1 MLDSIEIHLIYKAS
15 ESDSIESFVHRHP
28 IDSIPPSEAAVQ
40 HPQSSLSS
48 KSLHFLFGLVA
59 WWIVLGTLPTPP
71 VHAGVVGTYDLTV
84 TSDNPPIFVPEA
96 DTQLD
101 LTIELVGAGVC
112 SSSWSGI
119 TWAVNVDF
127 NGDAGPGDVGNPF
140 PTSLSFSDAT
150 PTANLQIALSPD
162 TMDEPDE
169 SFEISLTP
177 LNEIINCSMPSGS
190 VMPNL
195 NDYRIL
201 VTIVDDD
208 LGLEFVIQDTQ
219 VIEGDAGS
227 PNVEVTID
235 MLNGPFGQ
243 DVTIDWN
250 TSDGTATTGD
260 NDYLPAGGTL
270 TIFSGQT
277 FTKAL
282 IPVVGD
288 TNPEPDEQFNVSIF
302 NPSQGTV
309 IDNNADVTI
318 LDDDT
323 GPPLELVVQDVTV
336 VEGDTG
342 FQNAE
347 VTIDLLNGPAPFDV
361 TMSWTTFDATATT
374 ADGDYQF
381 ADGFIT
387 IPAGDVSTKVTV
399 PVIGDTVEE
408 PDEFFEVK
416 IFDAIGADILDE
428 RGDVTIQND
437 DGPMFSVSVV
447 DAQSVLEGDSGLTS
461 MVFTVEVNALASLG
475 SSGRRRTLPA
485 MSVDFLA
492 LPGTAATNIDFQAT
506 SGTLDIVDDSPQTV
520 VVRIIGDTLEEPNEN
535 LFLRL
540 SNPINVVIA
549 DNEGEGV
556 IIDDDSP
563 VGELSVGDAQVDEGD
578 EGSTEMTFEV
588 HLAPAQDA
596 EVQVSYETLDVS
608 ATVEGGDYQSTQGQ
622 LTFQPGQTLQTLSV
636 EVNGDL
642 ESEGDEVFQVRLF
655 DPVGA
660 DLADD
665 LGDGTIVDDD
675 VATLPTISI
684 GDAGGL
690 EGDSGSTQVELTVTL
705 SQPADG
711 TVEVSY
717 STADGTATAGVD
729 YQADTGLATIQ
740 PGETSTTIT
749 VSVLGDTA
757 EEGDEFFTVVLSEP
771 QGAEL
776 GDGEGRVTVIDD
788 DQPPVLSIEDA
799 RVVEGDEGQR
809 SAVFTLRLEQQTKAR
824 VMVDFATRD
833 GSALASDN
841 DYVPVSGRL
850 DFDSGDSTVT
860 LEVPVIGD
868 LRPEDDETFFVDLSA
883 PDGAVLGDATAQA
896 LIVDDDSDGGPGGS
910 AGSIRLIPAEAA
922 MEGAGPAV
930 IQVERFGGS
939 TGVVSVLL
947 STADASATAG
957 QDYQAFSQRI
967 QWTNGQS
974 GPQAIEIP
982 ILNDAV
988 REDGEAFGV
997 VLSNPAGATLGT
1009 PSQISVSIVDDDTPM
1024 ALEAVGELERTATVR
1039 TEQVF
1044 QARVV
1049 GEGGEP
1055 VEGAVVRWSA
1065 EGQARLPDEGRTV
1078 SGADGLAE
1086 QTVLFANRPGDASIV
1101 ARLVG
1106 SDEPLT
1112 YTIEV
1117 RGDLSENLGD
1127 DGGDG
1132 SDEPGVAGVLDA
1144 SCADAGS
1151 SRYSELC
1158 DFVYGLANVDD
1169 QRDVVDQLTPRSTLA
1184 QAKTTLRAPAQQIR
1198 NVTSRLSALRGGSA
1212 GSAFGQLA
1220 FAVQGDSISLGPLQQ
1235 AVVSASQP
1243 SSNEGF
1249 ERPLSRAI
1257 EDARANTSQTASSQT
1272 DESPWRRGGAASGD
1286 EEDPT
1291 EDLDPYDSTESPW
1304 GFFMNGRASFG
1315 DAPRRGVDPGYD
1327 FTTQGLTAGVDYR
1340 VSDQWVVGSSIGYSR
1355 SDTDLAGFGGRRDGG
1370 SIDTE
1375 GLSLSVFTSWYREDF
1390 YLDGV
1395 VTFGQTD
1402 LETERV
1408 IDLPSSLNGRDRFVA
1423 AGAPDGDELSLHLGF
1438 GYDFR
1443 VGEALNLSGF
1453 VNGNYVRATVDSYTE
1468 TGADLLNLIYD
1479 EQELESLLAEIG
1491 VELTY
1496 PYSLSWGV
1504 VQPLVRVAF
1513 LRELEDDPQ
1522 IVRARFAEDSTGRR
1536 FRLASERPDRS
1547 YLNVALG
1554 LTATLQR
1561 GWATYFQYDT
1571 DLERD
1576 DLDIYTLS
1584 GGFRFQF

>member
-1 MLDSIEIHLIYKAS
+1 MLESVELQLVSAMDFS
-15 ESDSIESFVHRHP
+15 ENTTSQRRHRF
-28 IDSIPPSEAAVQ
+28 DFPPEAAVE
-40 HPQSSLSS
+40 HSPSLSS
-48 KSLHFLFGLVA
+48 SRSLRLVSALVA
-59 WWIVLGTLPTPP
+59 LSIVLFAITASPAR
-71 VHAGVVGTYDLTV
+71 AGVVGTYDLIV
-84 TSDNPPIFVPEA
+84 TSETPPVFVDES
-96 DTQLD
+96 DVMLN

-112 SSSWSGI
+112 TTGWGGI
-119 TWAVNVDF
+119 TWGVAVDL
-127 NGDAGPGDVGNPF
+127 NGTAGPLDVGNPIQS
-140 PTSLSFSDAT
+140 SLAFSDVT
-150 PTANLQIALSPD
+150 PSANLQVALTPD
-162 TMDEPDE
+162 AIDEPDE
-169 SFEISLTP
+169 TFEISLTP
-177 LNEIINCSMPSGS
+177 LNEIISCSMPAGS
-190 VMPNL
+190 ILPNL

-235 MLNGPFGQ
+235 MLNGPIGQ
-243 DVTIDWN
+243 DVNIDWN
-250 TSDGTATTGD
+250 TSDGTATTND

-277 FTKAL
+277 STKAL

-288 TNPEPDEQFNVSIF
+288 TTPEPNEEFNVTIF

-309 IDNNADVTI
+309 IDANADVTI

-323 GPPLELVVQDVTV
+323 GPPLELVVQDALV
-336 VEGDTG
+336 VEGDAG
-342 FQNAE
+342 LQDVE
-347 VTIDLLNGPAPFDV
+347 VTVDLVNGPAPFDV
-361 TMSWTTFDATATT
+361 TMSWTTFDGTATT
-374 ADGDYQF
+374 AEGDYQF

-387 IPAGDVSTKVTV
+387 IAAGDISTKVMV
-399 PVIGDTVEE
+399 SVIGDTEEE

-416 IFDAIGADILDE
+416 IFDAIGADIVDD
-428 RGDVTIQND
+428 RGDVTIQDD

-461 MVFTVEVNALASLG
+461 MVFTIQVDALASLG
-475 SSGRRRTLPA
+475 GPGSGSSRTLPP
-485 MSVDFLA
+485 MSVDFQA
-492 LPGTAATNIDFQAT
+492 LPGAAATNIDFQAT
-506 SGTLDIVDDSPQTV
+506 SGTLDFVDDSNQTV
-520 VVRIIGDTLEEPNEN
+520 IVRVIGDTLEEPNEN

-540 SNPINVVIA
+540 SNPVNVVIG

-578 EGSTEMTFEV
+578 EGSTEMIFEV
-588 HLAPAQDA
+588 HLAPAQDSV
-596 EVQVSYETLDVS
+596 VQVSYETLDGT
-608 ATVEGGDYQSTQGQ
+608 ATIESGDYQGVQGQ
-622 LTFQPGQTLQTLSV
+622 LTFQPGQILQTISV
-636 EVNGDL
+636 PVNGDL
-642 ESEGDEVFQVRLF
+642 EVEGDELFQARLF

-660 DLADD
+660 GLADD

-675 VATLPTISI
+675 VESLPTISI

-690 EGDSGSTQVELTVTL
+690 EGDSGSTQVQLSVTL
-705 SQPADG
+705 SRPVNEI
-711 TVEVSY
+711 VEVSY
-717 STADGTATAGVD
+717 STTDGTAAAGAD
-729 YQADTGLATIQ
+729 YQADTGTATLQ

-749 VSVLGDTA
+749 VSLLGDTL

-776 GDGEGRVTVIDD
+776 GDAEGQVTVIDD

-799 RVVEGDEGQR
+799 QIVEGDEGQR
-809 SAVFTLRLEQQTKAR
+809 SAVFTIRLEQQTKAR
-824 VMVDFATRD
+824 IMVDFATRD
-833 GSALASDN
+833 GTALASDN

-850 DFDSGDSTVT
+850 DFDSGEATVV

-868 LRPEDDETFFVDLSA
+868 LRPEDDETFFVDLST
-883 PDGAVLGDATAQA
+883 PDGAVLGDPTAQG
-896 LIVDDDSDGGPGGS
+896 LIVDDDSEGGGPGGS
-910 AGSIRLIPAEAA
+910 AGSIRLIPAESA

-939 TGVVSVLL
+939 TGVVSVLV
-947 STADASATAG
+947 STANGSATAG

-967 QWTNGQS
+967 QWANGQS

-988 REDGEAFGV
+988 REDGEVFGV
-997 VLSNPAGATLGT
+997 VLSNPAGASLAN

-1024 ALEAVGELERTATVR
+1024 ALEAVGELQRTATVR

-1049 GEGGEP
+1049 TEAGDP
-1055 VEGAVVRWSA
+1055 VEGAVVQWA
-1065 EGQARLPDEGRTV
+1065 VEGQVRLPDEGRTV
-1078 SGADGLAE
+1078 SGADGLAD
-1086 QTVLFANRPGDASIV
+1086 QTVLFANRPGNASIV

-1106 SDEPLT
+1106 LDEPLT
-1112 YTIEV
+1112 YTVEV
-1117 RGDLSENLGD
+1117 QGDLSDNLGD
-1127 DGGDG
+1127 EQSDG
-1132 SDEPGVAGVLDA
+1132 SDEPGVAGALDA

-1158 DFVYGLANVDD
+1158 DFVYGLASTDD

-1184 QAKTTLRAPAQQIR
+1184 QAKTTLRAPAQQVR
-1198 NVTSRLSALRGGSA
+1198 NVTSRLSALRGGA
-1212 GSAFGQLA
+1212 TGSAFGQLA

-1235 AVVSASQP
+1235 AVVSSTDSAS
-1243 SSNEGF
+1243 SHSF
-1249 ERPLSRAI
+1249 ERPLNRAI
-1257 EDARANTSQTASSQT
+1257 EAGRSAASQTA
-1272 DESPWRRGGAASGD
+1272 EAPWRRGGAASGD
-1286 EEDPT
+1286 EEDPY
-1291 EDLDPYDSTESPW
+1291 EDLETYDSTESPW

-1315 DAPRRGVDPGYD
+1315 DAPRLGADPGYD
-1327 FTTQGLTAGVDYR
+1327 FSTQGLTAGVDYR
-1340 VSDQWVVGSSIGYSR
+1340 VSEQWVVGSSIGYSR
-1355 SDTDLAGFGGRRDGG
+1355 SDTDLAGVGGRRDGG

-1375 GLSLSVFTSWYREDF
+1375 GMSLSVFTSWYREDF

-1423 AGAPDGDELSLHLGF
+1423 LGAPDGDELSLHLGF

-1453 VNGNYVRATVDSYTE
+1453 INGNYVRATVDSYTE
-1468 TGADLLNLIYD
+1468 TGADLLNLIYE
-1479 EQELESLLAEIG
+1479 EQELESLLAEVG

-1522 IVRARFAEDSTGRR
+1522 IIRARFAEDPTGRR

-1547 YLNVALG
+1547 YMNVALG